1 MSRTSIVMTDELHDY
16 LLAHCTPPDQ
26 LYLDLAAETTRTT
39 GGDANMQIGLEEA
52 ALLTLLTQLMQ
63 ARAAVEVGTF
73 TGMSSLAI
81 ARGLAAG
88 GKLICFD
95 ISADYTSIAQR
106 YWKRAGL
113 DDRIELRLGPAAE
126 RLSQLP
132 DEPHLDIAFI
142 DADKEGYAS
151 YWAALVPR
159 MRTGGLIM
167 VDNVLWS
174 GKVTDPDGADPTT
187 GLMIA
192 FNDTVVA
199 DPRVEAVMLPI
210 ADGLTLARKL

>member
-1 MSRTSIVMTDELHDY
+1 MSRTSIVMTDDLQDY
-16 LLAHCTPPDQ
+16 LIAHGTPPGQ
-26 LYLDLAAETTRTT
+26 LYLDLAAETTRAT
-39 GGDANMQIGLEEA
+39 GGEANMQIGLEEA
-52 ALLTLLTQLMQ
+52 AFLTLLTQLIQ

-81 ARGLAAG
+81 ARGLAEG

-126 RLSQLP
+126 RLRELP
-132 DEPHLDIAFI
+132 DQAHLDIAFI
-142 DADKEGYAS
+142 DADKEGYSS
-151 YWAALVPR
+151 YWEALVPR
-159 MRTGGLIM
+159 MRPGGLIV

-174 GKVTDPDGADPTT
+174 GRVTDPDGADATT
-187 GLMIA
+187 ALMIA
-192 FNDTVVA
+192 FNDAVVA
-199 DPRVEAVMLPI
+199 DPRVEVVMLPI

>member
-1 MSRTSIVMTDELHDY
+1 
-16 LLAHCTPPDQ
+16 
-26 LYLDLAAETTRTT
+26 
-39 GGDANMQIGLEEA
+39 MQIGLEEA

-81 ARGLAAG
+81 GRGLADG

-95 ISADYTSIAQR
+95 ISAEYTSIAQR
-106 YWKRAGL
+106 YWKRAGI

-126 RLSQLP
+126 RLSELP

-159 MRTGGLIM
+159 MRAGGLIM

-174 GKVTDPDGADPTT
+174 GKVTDPDGADATT

-192 FNDTVVA
+192 FNDAVVA